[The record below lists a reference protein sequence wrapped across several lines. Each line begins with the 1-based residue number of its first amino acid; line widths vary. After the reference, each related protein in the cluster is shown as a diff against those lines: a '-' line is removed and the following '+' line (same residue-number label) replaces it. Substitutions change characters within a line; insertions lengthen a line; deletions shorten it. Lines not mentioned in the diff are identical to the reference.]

1 MRAVRAKHI
10 HGLTW
15 LVCGNYRRRYGE
27 SEVGG
32 SASDGLL
39 VRSWADGSRRRTG
52 GERSVRG
59 EYVTTILTESR
70 LYTCIYIYMYPRF
83 NYLHLPGRRRIN
95 QEINQAESS
104 ISGR

>member
-52 GERSVRG
+52 GERSVRA
-59 EYVTTILTESR
+59 
-70 LYTCIYIYMYPRF
+70 
-83 NYLHLPGRRRIN
+83 GRW
-95 QEINQAESS
+95 
-104 ISGR
+104 